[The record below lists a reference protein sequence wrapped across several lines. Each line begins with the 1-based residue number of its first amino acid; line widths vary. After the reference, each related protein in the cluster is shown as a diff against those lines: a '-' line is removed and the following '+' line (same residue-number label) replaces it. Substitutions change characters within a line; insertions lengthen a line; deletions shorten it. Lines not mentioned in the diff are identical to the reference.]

1 MAIES
6 TWIAFGGTVFG
17 GVGLKVVEHWLGR
30 NKIKVDDAQ
39 QIRNELRLEITSQ
52 REEIR
57 ELEAE
62 VKNWRD
68 QYYEVLQKYM
78 IQNTE
83 LTLALHK
90 IKEEALQAE
99 KKAESIG
106 QLPPH
111 DSVLDNPAAH

>member
-39 QIRNELRLEITSQ
+39 QIRNELRLEINSQ

-62 VKNWRD
+62 VKSWRD

-78 IQNTE
+78 IQTTE

-90 IKEEALQAE
+90 IKEETIEAE
-99 KKAESIG
+99 KKAQSIHDM
-106 QLPPH
+106 PPH
-111 DSVLDNPAAH
+111 SEPLTTPSEH

>member
-1 MAIES
+1 MTIEPA
-6 TWIAFGGTVFG
+6 WIAFGGTIFG

-30 NKIKVDDAQ
+30 NKVKIDDAQ
-39 QIRNELRLEITSQ
+39 QIRDELRMEITSQ

-68 QYYEVLQKYM
+68 QYYELLLKYSS
-78 IQNTE
+78 QTTE

-90 IKEEALQAE
+90 IKDEVVEAE
-99 KKAESIG
+99 KKAEEIH
-106 QLPPH
+106 QKPPVTP
-111 DSVLDNPAAH
+111 DIDTIPSV